1 MSPTQIM
8 TRPCRSP
15 FQMDGATETYFMR
28 YPGAGDIQPPPT
40 TEPLPTK
47 EQLLEL
53 CDSVRTS
60 LRHSKSLGPHADR
73 IQSLLERALKDELNH
88 TQSLDF
94 ETLQYARLDKLLGDV
109 LNPAHRPLP
118 LPLRFRADMALC
130 ESLQKMW
137 RARFRDQYFSLD
149 QVRQRSLSIG
159 GEMRDIHFTASG
171 MDPLESWAVSNTCR
185 DPISELEGNQQF
197 EPGHWWLNLA
207 CAHRDGVIG
216 TAVEKPTKGK
226 YGVTALPL
234 LTGRE
239 EHIRGNLYRYVREGR
254 LSDMHVSLL
263 TQVGAQIRILRGYRL
278 KSTLAPQAGVRYDGL
293 YTIRQY
299 GNKLDPATDK
309 YRLELLL
316 ERVDGQKSLDEVQQ
330 VPLPS
335 QLDDWHAFKKVEAE
349 TVRQRKGDNGLL
361 DFKMRKEEERIDR
374 EHWRRASEFK
384 ASLGQEGCGLGL
396 IMSV

>member
-1 MSPTQIM
+1 MSPTQVM
-8 TRPCRSP
+8 TRPWRSP
-15 FQMDGATETYFMR
+15 FQTDGTAETYFMR
-28 YPGAGDIQPPPT
+28 YTGAAVLPSSP
-40 TEPLPTK
+40 TEPLATK
-47 EQLLEL
+47 EELLEL
-53 CDSVRTS
+53 CDSVRMS
-60 LRHSKSLGPHADR
+60 LSQEKSLGPHADR
-73 IQSLLERALKDELNH
+73 IQGLLESALREELRH
-88 TQSLDF
+88 APSLDF
-94 ETLQYARLDKLLGDV
+94 ETLEYARLDKLLADI
-109 LNPAHRPLP
+109 LDPDHRPSP
-118 LPLRFRADMALC
+118 LPLRFRADMAVA

-137 RARFRDQYFSLD
+137 RARFREQYFALD
-149 QVRQRSLSIG
+149 QVRQRSLSAG
-159 GEMRDIHFTASG
+159 GEMRDIHFTAAG
-171 MDPLESWAVSNTCR
+171 MDPLESWTVRNSCR

-207 CAHRDGVIG
+207 CAHRDGILG

-239 EHIRGNLYRYVREGR
+239 EHVRGNLYRYVREGR

-263 TQVGAQIRILRGYRL
+263 TQVGTQIRILRGYRL

-299 GNKLDPATDK
+299 GNKLDAATDK

-316 ERVDGQKSLDEVQQ
+316 EHVDGQKSLEQVQQ
-330 VPLPS
+330 VPRPS
-335 QLDDWHAFKKVEAE
+335 QMDDWQTFKKVEAE
-349 TVRQRKGDNGLL
+349 MVRQRKGDDGLL

-374 EHWRRASEFK
+374 EHWRRASEFR

-396 IMSV
+396 IVSA

>member
-1 MSPTQIM
+1 DSPST
-8 TRPCRSP
+8 P
-15 FQMDGATETYFMR
+15 A
-28 YPGAGDIQPPPT
+28 A
-40 TEPLPTK
+40 EPLPTK

-94 ETLQYARLDKLLGDV
+94 ETLQYARLDKLLTDV
-109 LNPAHRPLP
+109 LDPAHRPSP

-171 MDPLESWAVSNTCR
+171 MDPLESWAVSNSCR

-226 YGVTALPL
+226 YGITALPL

-263 TQVGAQIRILRGYRL
+263 TRVGTQIRILRGYRL
-278 KSTLAPQAGVRYDGL
+278 KSTLAPHAGVRYDGL

-299 GNKLDPATDK
+299 GNKLDAATDK

-349 TVRQRKGDNGLL
+349 MVRQRKGDDGLL

>member
-1 MSPTQIM
+1 M

-15 FQMDGATETYFMR
+15 FQMDGTTETYFMR
-28 YPGAGDIQPPPT
+28 YPGAGDIQSPPA

-109 LNPAHRPLP
+109 LDPAHRPLP
-118 LPLRFRADMALC
+118 LPLRFRADMALS

-239 EHIRGNLYRYVREGR
+239 EHIRGNLYRYIREGR

-263 TQVGAQIRILRGYRL
+263 TQVGTQIRILRGYRL

-349 TVRQRKGDNGLL
+349 MVRQRKGDDGLL